1 MQKLPRGGRQH
12 LTAGMLTSMPMTK
25 TDLDKFQGQLQ
36 FVRARLQGDMSDI
49 REGAFGHEDS
59 DSRTPNHMAELGS
72 ENYEQDFALDLIR
85 NEQETLGEIAAALGR
100 IEDGTYGQCEG
111 CLEEGVSGRKA
122 LIPKTRLKA
131 IPWARNCV
139 ECERK
144 RETQYT

>member
-1 MQKLPRGGRQH
+1 
-12 LTAGMLTSMPMTK
+12 
-25 TDLDKFQGQLQ
+25 
-36 FVRARLQGDMSDI
+36 
-49 REGAFGHEDS
+49 
-59 DSRTPNHMAELGS
+59 MAELGS

-111 CLEEGVSGRKA
+111 CREEGVSGRKS